1 MICRVVTAMY
11 ATNPLTMLTLDSVHS
26 VVERFT
32 GTSAAVGIGINTAA
46 MIAKNQQERAMND
59 ELRKLLADISVYLGN
74 PDNSAWRENTGA
86 KDKLRARITAALAEK
101 EDGGDKVVCPC
112 CKGSKKVDRVSF
124 VDPTKTIKNS
134 CHICRGN
141 GYLINDASP
150 AAGKEGVR

>member
-1 MICRVVTAMY
+1 
-11 ATNPLTMLTLDSVHS
+11 
-26 VVERFT
+26 
-32 GTSAAVGIGINTAA
+32 
-46 MIAKNQQERAMND
+46 MNNS
-59 ELRKLLADISVYLGN
+59 ELRALLAEALPRLKHSDDCKFWTYVRKEEGN
-74 PDNSAWRENTGA
+74 CDCDHGH
-86 KDKLRARITAALAEK
+86 LLARITAALAEK

-134 CHICRGN
+134 CHICRGK